1 MCDLATP
8 MMLHVKHHLG
18 WTENAR
24 HAGRM
29 FHVKHETTRPPSEQ
43 EIESA
48 LRDVGIVPTRR
59 QLALL
64 ARHAEMVLVA
74 NRYFNLTRIT
84 APEEFVRLHI
94 VDSLLPW
101 LYVQPSTPCV
111 DLGSGAGF
119 PGIPLAIVHGM
130 TTALCESVG
139 KKAAFLESCV
149 KKLGIACTVVHG
161 RAEELGATRPR
172 AQLVVARAV
181 ASLPALVELASP
193 LLDTGG
199 RLIALKGDPEVTE
212 IERGD
217 AVASNCGMQRT
228 ETVSYVLPGGVER
241 RTLVSYART
250 GETRIRLPR
259 RVGLAQRQPLA

>member
-1 MCDLATP
+1 M
-8 MMLHVKHHLG
+8 
-18 WTENAR
+18 
-24 HAGRM
+24 
-29 FHVKHETTRPPSEQ
+29 KHETTRPPSEQ

-48 LRDVGIVPTRR
+48 LRDAGIVPTGQ

-74 NRYFNLTRIT
+74 NRSFNLTRIT
-84 APEEFVRLHI
+84 TPGEFVRLHI

-101 LYVQPSTPCV
+101 LHVQPTTPCI

-119 PGIPLAIVHGM
+119 PGIPLGIVHGV
-130 TTALCESVG
+130 TVVLCESVG

-149 KKLGIACTVVHG
+149 KELGIACTVFHG

-172 AQLVVARAV
+172 AGLVVARAV

-199 RLIALKGDPEVTE
+199 QLIALKGDPEVTE

-217 AVASNCGMQRT
+217 AVANKCGMRRM
-228 ETVSYVLPGGVER
+228 EIVSYVLPGGVER
-241 RTLVSYART
+241 RTLVSYERT
-250 GETRIRLPR
+250 GEARMHLPR
-259 RVGLAQRQPLA
+259 RAGLAQHQPLS